1 VQEIDF
7 HPHAL
12 GKMAEREISADEVIE
27 ALQDPDHVSPAK
39 LGRQCAYKK
48 RGDYWLRVIFEER
61 EARVLVSTT
70 YVSRKRG

>member
-1 VQEIDF
+1 MQEIDF

-27 ALQDPDHVSPAK
+27 VLQNPDDVSPAK

-48 RGDYWLRVIFEER
+48 RGDYWLRVIFEAKER
-61 EARVLVSTT
+61 KRLVLTT
-70 YVSRKRG
+70 YVTRRR